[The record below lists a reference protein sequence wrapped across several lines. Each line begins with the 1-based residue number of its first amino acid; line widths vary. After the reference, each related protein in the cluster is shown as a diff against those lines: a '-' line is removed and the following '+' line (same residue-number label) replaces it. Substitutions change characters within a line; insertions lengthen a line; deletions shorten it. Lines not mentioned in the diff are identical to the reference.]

1 MSTLEASQLG
11 EQVEEIPMA
20 SAASRLLKMGQDSA
34 GCAGGG
40 RGDTALLVWLQAHRV
55 TELFDTR
62 QLRGEAERSRANSC
76 CV

>member
-1 MSTLEASQLG
+1 MSTLEVSQLG

-20 SAASRLLKMGQDSA
+20 SPSRLLKMGQDSA
-34 GCAGGG
+34 GCAVEGQE
-40 RGDTALLVWLQAHRV
+40 DTALLMWLQAHRV
-55 TELFDTR
+55 TRLFDRR